1 MLGGPPMTSL
11 AAMAGALMVRITFDN
26 LASLLAGVVFVIVL
40 GLVSSRLLGI
50 TVGRW
55 RSMATALVGTLIGV
69 AGAQAV
75 VHGGK
80 DGVVAWALTACSGSW
95 PPWC

>member
-1 MLGGPPMTSL
+1 MTSL